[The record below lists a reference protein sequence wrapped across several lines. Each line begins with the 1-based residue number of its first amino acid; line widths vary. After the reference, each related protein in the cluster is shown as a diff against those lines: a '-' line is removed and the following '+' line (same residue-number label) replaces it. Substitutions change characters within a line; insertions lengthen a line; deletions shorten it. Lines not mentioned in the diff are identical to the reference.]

1 MNEEQLRSFLKQQ
14 YPNSWNWHKRVDQM
28 SYDQLVAVYIRI
40 RGKEPEVDVSPE
52 QLTLF

>member
-1 MNEEQLRSFLKQQ
+1 
-14 YPNSWNWHKRVDQM
+14 M

-40 RGKEPEVDVSPE
+40 RGKEPEVEISPE